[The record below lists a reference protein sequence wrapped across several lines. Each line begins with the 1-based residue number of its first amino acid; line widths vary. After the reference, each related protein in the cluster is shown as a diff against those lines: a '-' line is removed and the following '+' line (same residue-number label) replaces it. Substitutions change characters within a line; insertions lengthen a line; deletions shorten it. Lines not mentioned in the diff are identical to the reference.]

1 MGSSGRN
8 DKGEPVVQHCVMLIE
23 AATRYMAMAL
33 SPRGKAV
40 GRSRRA
46 LCLYAAYFSYKSYG
60 QGSKATTEARRVAN
74 GRGMGGAT

>member
-1 MGSSGRN
+1 
-8 DKGEPVVQHCVMLIE
+8 MLIE

-60 QGSKATTEARRVAN
+60 QGSKATRRLDE
-74 GRGMGGAT
+74 